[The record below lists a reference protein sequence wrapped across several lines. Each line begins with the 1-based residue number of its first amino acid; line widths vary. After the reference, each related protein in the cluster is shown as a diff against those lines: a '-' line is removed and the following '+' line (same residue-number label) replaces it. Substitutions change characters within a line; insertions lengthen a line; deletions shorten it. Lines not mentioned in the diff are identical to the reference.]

1 VAESGGQPGN
11 QNAKQ
16 AKRWQQAIF
25 RALSRA
31 TGDGID
37 AGLDRAADKLV
48 ALAFRGDKWAL
59 DHLAD
64 RTEGRAAIGVTVSGD
79 SENPIQTRHVV
90 ELVDGDNSAS
100 PEAKAPI

>member
-1 VAESGGQPGN
+1 MPAPIGN

-31 TGDGID
+31 SNADID
-37 AGLDRAADKLV
+37 SGLDRAADKLV

-64 RTEGRAAIGVTVSGD
+64 RTEGKATAGIVVSGD
-79 SENPIQTRHVV
+79 GENPLTLNVNV
-90 ELVDGDNSAS
+90 KGV
-100 PEAKAPI
+100 

>member
-1 VAESGGQPGN
+1 VAESGGQPNN

-31 TGDGID
+31 TNQDID
-37 AGLDRAADKLV
+37 AGLDKAADKLV
-48 ALAFRGDKWAL
+48 ALAFEGDKWAI

-64 RTEGRAAIGVTVSGD
+64 RTEGKASQGVVVGGD
-79 SENPIQTRHVV
+79 PDNPVKTKSTIEFVNGSHQ
-90 ELVDGDNSAS
+90 D
-100 PEAKAPI
+100 

>member
-1 VAESGGQPGN
+1 MAAPIGN

-31 TGDGID
+31 SNKDID
-37 AGLDRAADKLV
+37 AGLDKAATKLV
-48 ALAFRGDKWAL
+48 EMAFRGDKWAI

-64 RTEGRAAIGVTVSGD
+64 RTEGRASQGITLSGD
-79 SENPIQTRHVV
+79 DENPVKVNHRI
-90 ELVDGDNSAS
+90 EFVDGEHTDPSQA
-100 PEAKAPI
+100 EAAL